1 MGVFNRVMRGLNE
14 ALEHA
19 KGGDVPGLKVH
30 VPAQMDV
37 GAIREQVGLSQN
49 AFAATIG
56 VQVGTLRNWEQ
67 GRRQPEGPA
76 RVLLALLERN
86 PRIVAEV
93 LGSREGTQDGAP
105 LTLASRPGKRRVL
118 TAGAGPTT
126 RTLSKAA
133 SSRATPK
140 TQI

>member
-1 MGVFNRVMRGLNE
+1 MSVFNRVMRGLNE
-14 ALEHA
+14 ALDHA
-19 KGGDVPGLKVH
+19 KGEDVPGLKVH

-37 GAIREQVGLSQN
+37 GAIRRQAGMSQT

-86 PRIVAEV
+86 PRIVADV
-93 LGSREGTQDGAP
+93 LGSGDGTQEDEP
-105 LTLASRPGKRRVL
+105 QTNQLATRRSASPSPARSPTRDRKR
-118 TAGAGPTT
+118 A
-126 RTLSKAA
+126 
-133 SSRATPK
+133 
-140 TQI
+140 

>member
-1 MGVFNRVMRGLNE
+1 
-14 ALEHA
+14 
-19 KGGDVPGLKVH
+19 
-30 VPAQMDV
+30 MDV
-37 GAIREQVGLSQN
+37 GAIRKQVGLSQN

-93 LGSREGTQDGAP
+93 LGSKEGTRGGAHP
-105 LTLASRPGKRRVL
+105 LPVAMAGERRVPS
-118 TAGAGPTT
+118 AGAGPTT
-126 RTLSKAA
+126 QRPPKATP
-133 SSRATPK
+133 SRATPK
-140 TQI
+140 T

>member
-1 MGVFNRVMRGLNE
+1 MRGLNE

-19 KGGDVPGLKVH
+19 KGGDVPGLKVY

-37 GAIREQVGLSQN
+37 RAIRKQVGLSQN

-93 LGSREGTQDGAP
+93 LGSREGTQGGAQR
-105 LTLASRPGKRRVL
+105 TLAPTPAKRQVHS
-118 TAGAGPTT
+118 AGAGPNT
-126 RTLSKAA
+126 RTLPKATA
-133 SSRATPK
+133 SRATPK
-140 TQI
+140 PQI